1 MSRQRFTVVV
11 VWQRALNGPQV
22 EAREMSDAMGDDRTT
37 VRNLAIVV
45 GGLVTLALVLMGVV
59 ALIA

>member
-1 MSRQRFTVVV
+1 
-11 VWQRALNGPQV
+11 
-22 EAREMSDAMGDDRTT
+22 MSDAMGDDRTT